1 MANYEEYT
9 YQRKLIAFSNC
20 HPQKHILQLS
30 TTMPTHISE
39 KDKSRL
45 FVITKIGI
53 PNEAGDNN
61 NNKTE
66 TFEQDDTRTNYQ
78 SNADNPITTYL

>member
-1 MANYEEYT
+1 
-9 YQRKLIAFSNC
+9 
-20 HPQKHILQLS
+20 
-30 TTMPTHISE
+30 MPTHVSE
-39 KDKSRL
+39 KDKSGL

>member
-1 MANYEEYT
+1 
-9 YQRKLIAFSNC
+9 
-20 HPQKHILQLS
+20 
-30 TTMPTHISE
+30 MPTHISE

-45 FVITKIGI
+45 FVITEIGI